1 MNIKKNILNLLL
13 LFISVTVVAQEKIN
27 PSFDIKFEREVSS
40 ININNKEYTNVIIEI
55 DADSYSVSSSNSSYS
70 LNGDY
75 SSSNYNERVDYD
87 GVKITI
93 KDKNSNEIIY
103 KERFPKSFLYGLPD
117 GTIRIGKD
125 YVLTQLKIFKKD
137 EKWTAVLK
145 EKGIY

>member
-13 LFISVTVVAQEKIN
+13 LFISVTVAAQEKIN

-40 ININNKEYTNVIIEI
+40 ININNKEYTNVIIEM

>member
-13 LFISVTVVAQEKIN
+13 LSISVTVVAQEKIN

>member
-125 YVLTQLKIFKKD
+125 YILTQLKIFKKD